1 MRGHTLSAVEGASMK
16 RAGRPGVWSREAVQ
30 ALASDCVTVTE
41 IDGLLCAVVPLE
53 ICGGIV
59 YRRIRPPLRF
69 SGAKAHARHIRWIRF
84 WGSQRHTPR
93 VPFMWICYPPQKP
106 VQNQESR

>member
-1 MRGHTLSAVEGASMK
+1 MRGHTLSAVEGAPMK

-30 ALASDCVTVTE
+30 ALASDGVTVTE
-41 IDGLLCAVVPLE
+41 IDGLLCAVVPVE

-59 YRRIRPPLRF
+59 YRRIRPLLRF
-69 SGAKAHARHIRWIRF
+69 SGAKAHARHIRWSRF

-93 VPFMWICYPPQKP
+93 VPFMWWCYAPQKP
-106 VQNQESR
+106 NQKEPR